1 MRVEVTGRQL
11 EVTPAIEAYVE
22 GKCDKLTRYFNG
34 VLEIEVLLEC
44 VKHAAESFWV
54 EFRVDAVKHDTF
66 VAKAEGPD
74 LHKCIDQCADR
85 MARQLTDF
93 KEKLREH

>member
-1 MRVEVTGRQL
+1 MRLEVTGRHL
-11 EVTPAIEAYVE
+11 DVTPEIEAYVDQ
-22 GKCDKLTRYFNG
+22 KCERLTRYFNG

-44 VKHAAESFWV
+44 VKHSAESFWV
-54 EFRVDAVKHDTF
+54 ELRVDAVKHDTF
-66 VAKAEGPD
+66 VAKAEGAD
-74 LHKCIDQCADR
+74 LHVCVDQCVDK